1 MVEGLVEDL
10 AISPSQDLERQ
21 RVRGTGAVVEEVR
34 DQVPAAWSGCGA
46 CTEPGLVVMPTV
58 ATKELPLRLTVEEE
72 GVRQASG
79 GEEGLVEQRKQQA
92 GPMLPRAP
100 TVLVAVVQGVR
111 SMPAAAM
118 A

>member
-1 MVEGLVEDL
+1 MGGTRRLQGSRSLAARVPSQAVMSGPAAMVEGLVEDL

-79 GEEGLVEQRKQQA
+79 GEEGL
-92 GPMLPRAP
+92 
-100 TVLVAVVQGVR
+100 
-111 SMPAAAM
+111 
-118 A
+118 